1 MISGDTKFPAAARLT
16 SPGWQNPSCAG
27 SPGRNSPHSGLV
39 PESRLPHWWQIT
51 RENSVSSTLSNTSLV
66 NLSLFSDCFSC
77 FSSASDKLMMIS
89 CRTFGSP
96 VVTTTWSPS
105 SPPLLHR
112 GEVQRHALMLPSS
125 RLTWKSPDHLTNLPS
140 EDHWNS

>member
-51 RENSVSSTLSNTSLV
+51 RENSLSSTLSNTSLV

-77 FSSASDKLMMIS
+77 FSSSASDKLMMIS

-125 RLTWKSPDHLTNLPS
+125 RLT
-140 EDHWNS
+140 